1 MRVEA
6 ETISVSGK
14 ARKLEVFSRAGAGD
28 RFRAK
33 IVERPG
39 GNRAVLDV
47 NGSRISAEFL
57 KGVPAGRYIT
67 LVLSRATGNALYFK
81 IQESPGPG
89 AGGLL
94 GRFTLLDA
102 AGLKLPAMGTGL
114 FGQTGAPSGIFELN
128 QLLLRQC
135 GYDFGGRSS
144 LAAVLNRLRPAG
156 IKLENLE
163 VFSYLFWNIRGIN
176 LDYLMTLVN
185 TFGQKERN
193 SAGKR
198 KETPVK
204 TAVKELIEGLTEDIE
219 KLSAAGRD
227 EAEWA
232 LNELLIMAGAANSE
246 AREGVVYGS
255 FPWFDG
261 EDFRDAELIAA
272 EDSLLVR
279 VVYSAL
285 GRITVLAR
293 ELSREADVGI
303 FCENSVSLNCLR
315 EDTEGLRA
323 TLSSG
328 MAMNVKLNVYL
339 EGLILDKIIESDK
352 ELCSK
357 GGFSQW
363 A

>member
-47 NGSRISAEFL
+47 YGSRISAEFL

-67 LVLSRATGNALYFK
+67 LVLSRVTGNALYFT
-81 IQESPGPG
+81 IQESSGPE

-94 GRFTLLDA
+94 GRYTLLEA
-102 AGLKLPAMGTGL
+102 AELKLPAMGTGL
-114 FGQTGAPSGIFELN
+114 FGERGAPSGIFELN
-128 QLLLRQC
+128 QLLLMQC

-144 LAAVLNRLRPAG
+144 LAAVLNRLRLAG
-156 IKLENLE
+156 IKMENLE

-176 LDYLMTLVN
+176 LDYLMALVD

-204 TAVKELIEGLTEDIE
+204 TAKQLIEGLTEDIE
-219 KLSAAGRD
+219 KLSAARRD

-232 LNELLIMAGAANSE
+232 LNELLTMAGAANSE
-246 AREGVVYGS
+246 ARKGLVGGT

-261 EDFRDAELIAA
+261 YDFRDAELIAA

-293 ELSREADVGI
+293 ELPREADVGI
-303 FCENSVSLNCLR
+303 FCENSVSLNYLR
-315 EDTEGLRA
+315 EDMEELRA

-328 MAMNVKLNVYL
+328 MVMNVELNVFL
-339 EGLILDKIIESDK
+339 EGLILEKIIESVK
-352 ELCSK
+352 ELFTR